1 MSRRQARENAFK
13 LLYSYE
19 VNHVTDHGEAK
30 KLFLE
35 EYPVDPEERDFF
47 EDLLAGVEKWQYDFD
62 HIIEPRLHKWTLDR
76 VPKIDLTILRLALYE
91 RLFSKTVPG
100 DVAIS
105 EAVRLAREYS
115 GDSAGQYINAVLGT
129 VDREIAALLKD
140 DPDLTATDLV
150 LKLREKRPPAAKDD

>member
-13 LLYSYE
+13 ILYSYE
-19 VNHVTDHGEAK
+19 VNRVTEHEEAK

-35 EYPVDPEERDFF
+35 EYPVSAAEQAFF
-47 EDLLAGVEKWQYDFD
+47 EDLLQGVDKWQYEFD
-62 HIIEPRLHKWTLDR
+62 YIIAPRLHNWTLDR

-91 RLFSKTVPG
+91 RLFSESVPG

-115 GDSAGQYINAVLGT
+115 GDAAGQYINAVLGT
-129 VDREIAALLKD
+129 VDREINALLAD
-140 DPDLTATDLV
+140 EPELTAAELV
-150 LKLREKRPPAAKDD
+150 LNLRERPTTAKDE